1 MNDGFERV
9 WKEGV
14 IAILSYY
21 PNTWLEGL
29 RKTMKYIRQKLVSV
43 KI

>member
-1 MNDGFERV
+1 MNDGLERV

-14 IAILSYY
+14 IGILSYY

-29 RKTMKYIRQKLVSV
+29 RKTMKDIGQEASV
-43 KI
+43 